1 MFRSFPCRFFILI
14 IVTNEKKYLGK
25 DGGNPSEVHP
35 VEEVPG
41 ARRRGAAPAG
51 RSGAPAP
58 AQLGR
63 KVRRVSGSVT
73 NVCVC
78 VL

>member
-1 MFRSFPCRFFILI
+1 MVLSAAVAAKNQKTNSLFFLI
-14 IVTNEKKYLGK
+14 IVLHEKQKIYLGK
-25 DGGNPSEVHP
+25 DGGNPSEVHS

-58 AQLGR
+58 AQL
-63 KVRRVSGSVT
+63 RR
-73 NVCVC
+73 
-78 VL
+78 